1 MCIYMYKEVLSVERI
16 STEIWEVL
24 SVGSKI
30 LENN

>member
-1 MCIYMYKEVLSVERI
+1 MYKEVLSVERI

-24 SVGSKI
+24 SVGSEI